1 MLELSHR
8 KSQNLVDLFS
18 IVGALA
24 IYTVLIYHIFI
35 IYALGLPNILD
46 EAVTLIALGFITFR
60 ALRDPVAARLLFIF
74 VLGMVVL
81 TLLSFESLRYRGIV
95 NVVIQNL
102 IHLKILIYFGFMW
115 LTLNNKRARWLII
128 FLLAMTIF
136 FMMVNFATGDLFN
149 KLTGIAVNL
158 RGGMVRPIGIQA
170 DTAGLGMTFA
180 MIGLYFLM
188 RDFDNYSSSQILV
201 LSLFVILILFSTSRT
216 ALVLLPLVAVWWM
229 RESYKLFVL
238 VLLFG
243 VIGFFVL
250 RGNSYILELIEITA
264 LNIEW
269 TIESP
274 EEAAYIRGIM
284 IYYAFVLATD
294 RFPFGTG
301 AASYGTLMS
310 DNSPIYTEIGLQN
323 SRFFIEKSGI
333 YDSNF
338 ASILGEFGYLG
349 LALYGALLVWTFAVP
364 ALVYKNKFKWSKG
377 FKYTFW
383 GAVFAYSVTIPVFMN
398 SYPAMLLAAVG
409 VAAYYNDYWKRHQ
422 TKEDVS
428 T

>member
-1 MLELSHR
+1 MPELSHR
-8 KSQNLVDLFS
+8 KSQNLVDLFAM
-18 IVGALA
+18 VGAIG
-24 IYTVLIYHIFI
+24 IYTVLVYHIFI
-35 IYALGLPNILD
+35 IHALGLPNILD
-46 EAVTLIALGFITFR
+46 EAVTLLALGFIIFR
-60 ALRDPVAARLLFIF
+60 ALRDPVAAKILLIF
-74 VLGMVVL
+74 VSGMLIL

-102 IHLKILIYFGFMW
+102 IHLKIIIYFGFMW
-115 LTLNNKRARWLII
+115 LTLTNKRARWLIL

-136 FMMVNFATGDLFN
+136 FMVVNFATGDLFN
-149 KLTGIAVNL
+149 KLTGIAVNV

-180 MIGLYFLM
+180 MIGLYYLM
-188 RDFDNYSSSQILV
+188 RDFNNYNASQIFV
-201 LSLFVILILFSTSRT
+201 LSLFVALILFSTSRT
-216 ALVLLPLVAVWWM
+216 ALIILPLVAVWWM
-229 RESYKLFVL
+229 RESYKLFIL
-238 VLLFG
+238 VAIMG
-243 VIGFFVL
+243 VVGFFAL
-250 RGNSYILELIEITA
+250 RGNNYILELIEITA

-269 TIESP
+269 TVDSP

-310 DNSPIYTEIGLQN
+310 DDSPIYAEIGLQN

-349 LALYGALLVWTFAVP
+349 LVIYGAILVWTFATP

-383 GAVFAYSVTIPVFMN
+383 GAVVAYSVTIPVFMN
-398 SYPAMLLAAVG
+398 SYPAMLLSAVG
-409 VAAYYNDYWKRHQ
+409 VAAYYNDYWKRNK
-422 TKEDVS
+422 TKEDES